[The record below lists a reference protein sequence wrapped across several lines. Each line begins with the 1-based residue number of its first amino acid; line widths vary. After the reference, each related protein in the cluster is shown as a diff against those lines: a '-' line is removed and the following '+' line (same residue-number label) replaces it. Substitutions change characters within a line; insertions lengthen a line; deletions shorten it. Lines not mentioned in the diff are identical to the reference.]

1 MTDHPSLAQLAATT
15 QAVDERQAARFD
27 AERSKRLHEQVWLD
41 RFLAL
46 VSPGGTILDLG
57 CGAGDPIAA
66 YLTSQGHAVVGVDAS
81 HAMLAIARARYPHGD
96 WRLGDMRTLDVP
108 ERFDGII
115 AWNSFFHLTREEQRA
130 VLPLLAAHM
139 APGAAL
145 MLTVGPK
152 DGEVDGHVGGERIYH
167 ASLSPD
173 EYRRLLADFSIDV
186 VQFVAEDAECDGQT
200 VLLGRKR
207 QG

>member
-1 MTDHPSLAQLAATT
+1 
-15 QAVDERQAARFD
+15 
-27 AERSKRLHEQVWLD
+27 
-41 RFLAL
+41 
-46 VSPGGTILDLG
+46 
-57 CGAGDPIAA
+57 
-66 YLTSQGHAVVGVDAS
+66 
-81 HAMLAIARARYPHGD
+81 
-96 WRLGDMRTLDVP
+96 MRTLDVP